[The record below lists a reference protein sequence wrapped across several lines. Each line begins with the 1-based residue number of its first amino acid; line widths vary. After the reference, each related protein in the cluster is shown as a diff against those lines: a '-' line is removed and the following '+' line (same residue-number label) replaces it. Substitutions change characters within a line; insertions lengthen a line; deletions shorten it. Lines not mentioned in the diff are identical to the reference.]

1 MGERRAASV
10 GEIVTTYRRPV
21 PLLWWLGTP
30 AYVRF
35 VIREFTCVFIA
46 AYVILLLIL
55 VVRIAA
61 GPAAYE
67 AYLLWLRSPAL
78 VGFHVVAL
86 AAVVYH
92 TLTWL
97 RLAPLAVV
105 VRVRGRRVPPSV
117 IIAGNIAAW
126 IVISV
131 VLGWVLLRG

>member
-1 MGERRAASV
+1 MGET
-10 GEIVTTYRRPV
+10 VTTYRRPV

-30 AYVRF
+30 AYVRY
-35 VIREFTCVFIA
+35 VIRELTCVFIA

-55 VVRIAA
+55 VQRIAA

-67 AYLLWLRSPAL
+67 AYLRWLLSPAL
-78 VGFHVVAL
+78 LGFHVVAL
-86 AAVVYH
+86 AAAVYH

-105 VRVRGRRVPPSV
+105 VRVRGRRVPPSA
-117 IIAGNIAAW
+117 IIAGNIALW

-131 VLGWVLLRG
+131 VLGWVLLRGPA

>member
-1 MGERRAASV
+1 M
-10 GEIVTTYRRPV
+10 TTYRRPV

-35 VIREFTCVFIA
+35 AIRELTCVFIA

-55 VVRIAA
+55 IVRIAA

-67 AYLLWLRSPAL
+67 AYLRWLQSPAL
-78 VGFHVVAL
+78 VAFHVVAL
-86 AAVVYH
+86 AAAVYH

-105 VRVRGRRVPPSV
+105 VRVRGRRVPPSA
-117 IIAGNIAAW
+117 IIGGNVAAW
-126 IVISV
+126 IAISV
-131 VLGWVLLRG
+131 VLGWIILRG

>member
-1 MGERRAASV
+1 M
-10 GEIVTTYRRPV
+10 

-126 IVISV
+126 IVISA
-131 VLGWVLLRG
+131 VLSWVLLRG

>member
-1 MGERRAASV
+1 
-10 GEIVTTYRRPV
+10 V
-21 PLLWWLGTP
+21 PLLWWLGNP

-35 VIREFTCVFIA
+35 AIRELTCVFIA

-55 VVRIAA
+55 VARIAA

-67 AYLLWLRSPAL
+67 GYLQWLRSPAL

-86 AAVVYH
+86 AAAVYH

-105 VRVRGRRVPPSV
+105 VRVRGRRVPPSA

>member
-1 MGERRAASV
+1 
-10 GEIVTTYRRPV
+10 VTTYRRPV

-35 VIREFTCVFIA
+35 AIRELTCVFIA

-55 VVRIAA
+55 VQRIAT

-67 AYLLWLRSPAL
+67 AYLRWLLSPAL
-78 VGFHVVAL
+78 LGFHVVAL
-86 AAVVYH
+86 AAAVYH

-105 VRVRGRRVPPSV
+105 VRVRGRRVPPSA
-117 IIAGNIAAW
+117 IIAGNIALW

-131 VLGWVLLRG
+131 VLGWVLLRGPA

>member
-1 MGERRAASV
+1 M
-10 GEIVTTYRRPV
+10 TTYRRPV

-30 AYVRF
+30 AYVRY
-35 VIREFTCVFIA
+35 VIRELTCVFIA

-55 VVRIAA
+55 VQRIAA

-67 AYLLWLRSPAL
+67 AYLRWLLSPAL
-78 VGFHVVAL
+78 LGFHVVAL
-86 AAVVYH
+86 AAAVYH

-105 VRVRGRRVPPSV
+105 VRVRGRRVPPSA
-117 IIAGNIAAW
+117 IIAGNIALW

-131 VLGWVLLRG
+131 VLGWVLLRGPA

>member
-1 MGERRAASV
+1 MTA
-10 GEIVTTYRRPV
+10 YRRRV
-21 PLLWWLGTP
+21 PLLWWLKSP

-67 AYLLWLRSPAL
+67 AYLRWLQSPVL
-78 VGFHVVAL
+78 VGFHV
-86 AAVVYH
+86 AAFAAAVYH

-105 VRVRGRRVPPSV
+105 VRIWGRRVPPSA
-117 IIAGNIAAW
+117 IIGGNIAAW

-131 VLGWVLLRG
+131 VLGWVILRG